1 MTAPEATAGAGVDA
15 TEPMA
20 RLLRE
25 LRTSPEGLSSRE
37 VERRLVVYGH
47 NQLIRRAGHRMW
59 RELFRQFIHPLALL
73 LWAAAGL
80 AWLGGIVAVA
90 VAIVAVI
97 ILNAFFAFLQEMQ
110 AERAVE
116 ALVDYLP
123 QRTTVVRDGAIHVVS
138 AVDLVP
144 GDVIVVDEGSRISAD
159 ARLLTGSVEIDASTL
174 TGESAPVT
182 RSAELTDIDVPR
194 LEARDLVFSG
204 TTCTGGEARAIVVA
218 TGMHT
223 ELGRIAALSQRVHNE
238 QSPLEHQVRNVA
250 WLIAIIAVAMALAF
264 MPVATLGG
272 GMSVRAAL
280 VLAVGLIAGNV
291 PEGLLP
297 VITLA
302 LAIGVR
308 ELVKRGAVVKRLSA
322 VETLGSTDVICT
334 DKTGTLTENH
344 MRVTKLWTLAGERAV
359 SSSFTPIAADLR
371 DDKALQAM
379 LTVAVA
385 CNNARLDESGPEG
398 DPTEVALLEIA
409 ARAGTRITE
418 AGRERHRERAFDFDP
433 ERKLMSTVDRRNER
447 LWVDAKGA
455 PESVLPRCT
464 AVMNPDG
471 EIATLDDE
479 GRRAVLDQ
487 VEATAA
493 DGLRVLAIAMRDLGA
508 AHGPVDRDDA
518 ERDLCLVGLV
528 GMLDPPRPEV
538 ADAVAR
544 CHSAGIRIVVITGD
558 HPLTARAIS
567 RSVGIGSDATV
578 VVTGQQLDGMSEPE
592 LDQLLGCGEEIIFA
606 RTSPEAKLRI
616 ADALRAEGHIVAM
629 TGDGVNDA
637 PALRRAD
644 IGIAMGKSGT
654 DVAREAATMVLTDD
668 NFATIVVAVK
678 AGRRVYD
685 NIRKFILY
693 IFAHATP
700 EIVPYLVFA
709 LARGLVPLPLTVMQ
723 LLAFDV
729 GTETLP
735 ALALGR
741 EQAEADIMDRPPRS
755 REEGVIRPAMLLR
768 AWLFLGLIAAILQM
782 GAFFYVLMGAGWHPG
797 APVAVGRPLHHA
809 YLQATTMSFLAM
821 VMSQIGTA
829 FAARTE
835 RASLRS
841 IGVFSN
847 RLLLWG
853 IGFELA
859 LSALFIYVPL
869 FQHVLGTTALPAHLI
884 LLTFPFPLIVW
895 GADELRRYFVRRH
908 VVGRMPQAPGA
919 TSQVRRSG
927 GDGAIQSAQGP
938 VTLVPRDGSVEA
950 SP

>member
-1 MTAPEATAGAGVDA
+1 MTVPEGTAASDVDA
-15 TEPMA
+15 MEPMA
-20 RLLRE
+20 RLLRD
-25 LRTSPEGLSSRE
+25 LRTSPQGLSSRE
-37 VERRLVVYGH
+37 VQRRLVVYGP
-47 NQLIRRAGHRMW
+47 NELIRRAGHRLW
-59 RELFRQFIHPLALL
+59 RELLRQFTHPLALL

-90 VAIVAVI
+90 LAIVVVI
-97 ILNAFFAFLQEMQ
+97 VLNAFFAFLQEMQ

-116 ALVDYLP
+116 ALEDYLP
-123 QRTTVVRDGAIHVVS
+123 QHATVVRDGN
-138 AVDLVP
+138 VDIVPAAELVP
-144 GDVIVVDEGSRISAD
+144 GDVIVVEEGSRISAD
-159 ARLLTGSVEIDASTL
+159 ARLLTGTIEIDASTL
-174 TGESAPVT
+174 TGESMPVA
-182 RSAELTDIDVPR
+182 RSSEWTDTGVP
-194 LEARDLVFSG
+194 LLQARDLVFSG
-204 TTCTGGEARAIVVA
+204 TTCTGGEARGVVVA

-223 ELGRIAALSQRVHNE
+223 ELGRIAALSQRVDTE

-250 WLIAIIAVAMALAF
+250 WLIAVIAVVMAIAF

-272 GMSVRAAL
+272 GMSVRMAL

-302 LAIGVR
+302 LAMGVR
-308 ELVKRGAVVKRLSA
+308 DLVQRGAVVKRLSA

-344 MRVTKLWTLAGERAV
+344 MRVTSLWTSAGERTVPSPSAPV
-359 SSSFTPIAADLR
+359 MASAAG
-371 DDKALQAM
+371 DKAFETM
-379 LTVAVA
+379 LAIIVA
-385 CNNARLDESGPEG
+385 CNNARLGGASGPEG

-409 ARAGTRITE
+409 ARAGTALSDDER
-418 AGRERHRERAFDFDP
+418 GRCRERLFHFDP
-433 ERKLMSTVDRRNER
+433 GRKLMSTVDRRDGR
-447 LWVDAKGA
+447 LLVDTKGA
-455 PESVLPRCT
+455 PEEVLPRCT
-464 AVMNPDG
+464 STMKPDG
-471 EIATLDDE
+471 TADPLDDE
-479 GRRAVLDQ
+479 GRRALIDR

-493 DGLRVLAIAMRDLGA
+493 GGLRVLAFAVRDLDANQRIPTG
-508 AHGPVDRDDA
+508 RDDV
-518 ERDLCLVGLV
+518 ENDLCLVGLA
-528 GMLDPPRPEV
+528 GMFDPPRPEV

-544 CHSAGIRIVVITGD
+544 CHSAGVRIVVITGD
-558 HPLTARAIS
+558 HPLTAKAIS
-567 RSVGIGSDATV
+567 RSVGIGTDAST
-578 VVTGQQLDGMSEPE
+578 VVTGQELDTMSEE
-592 LDQLLGCGEEIIFA
+592 QLDQLLCGQEELIFA

-644 IGIAMGKSGT
+644 IGVAMGKSGT
-654 DVAREAATMVLTDD
+654 DVAREAATMVLSDD
-668 NFATIVVAVK
+668 NFATIVVAIK

-700 EIVPYLVFA
+700 EIAPYLVFA

-741 EQAEADIMDRPPRS
+741 ERAEPDIMERPPRS
-755 REEGVIRPAMLLR
+755 RREGVIRPAMLLR

-782 GAFFYVLMGAGWHPG
+782 SAYFYVLLDAGWQPG
-797 APVAVGRPLHHA
+797 APVGVGHPLHHA
-809 YLQATTMSFLAM
+809 YLQATTMTLLAM

-841 IGVFSN
+841 IGVLSN

-859 LSALFIYVPL
+859 LTAMFIYLPL
-869 FQHVLGTTALPAHLI
+869 FQRVLGTAALPANLL
-884 LLTFPFPLIVW
+884 LLTLPFPLIVW
-895 GADELRRYFVRRH
+895 GADELRRFFVRRH
-908 VVGRMPQAPGA
+908 AARRLAAGVRARELAP
-919 TSQVRRSG
+919 S
-927 GDGAIQSAQGP
+927 
-938 VTLVPRDGSVEA
+938 
-950 SP
+950 

>member
-1 MTAPEATAGAGVDA
+1 
-15 TEPMA
+15 
-20 RLLRE
+20 LLR
-25 LRTSPEGLSSRE
+25 
-37 VERRLVVYGH
+37 
-47 NQLIRRAGHRMW
+47 
-59 RELFRQFIHPLALL
+59 QFTHPLALL

-90 VAIVAVI
+90 LAIVVVI

-116 ALVDYLP
+116 ALEDYLP
-123 QRTTVVRDGAIHVVS
+123 QHATVVRDGS
-138 AVDLVP
+138 VDMVPAAQLVP
-144 GDVIVVDEGSRISAD
+144 GDVIVVEEGSRISAD
-159 ARLLTGSVEIDASTL
+159 ARLLTGTIEIDASTL
-174 TGESAPVT
+174 TGESMPVA
-182 RSAELTDIDVPR
+182 RSSEWTDTGVP
-194 LEARDLVFSG
+194 LLQARDLVFSG
-204 TTCTGGEARAIVVA
+204 TTCTGGEARGVVVA

-223 ELGRIAALSQRVHNE
+223 ELGRIAALSQRVDTE

-250 WLIAIIAVAMALAF
+250 WLIAVIAVVMAIAF

-272 GMSVRAAL
+272 GMSVRMAL

-302 LAIGVR
+302 LAMGVR
-308 ELVKRGAVVKRLSA
+308 DLVQRGAVVKRLSA

-344 MRVTKLWTLAGERAV
+344 MRVTSLWTSAGERTV
-359 SSSFTPIAADLR
+359 PSSSTPVMALAEE
-371 DDKALQAM
+371 DKAFETM
-379 LTVAVA
+379 LAVIVA
-385 CNNARLDESGPEG
+385 CNNARRGGASGPEG

-409 ARAGTRITE
+409 ARAGAAISDDER
-418 AGRERHRERAFDFDP
+418 GRSRERLFHFDP
-433 ERKLMSTVDRRNER
+433 GRKLMSTVDRRDGR
-447 LWVDAKGA
+447 LLVDTKGA
-455 PESVLPRCT
+455 PEEVLPRCT
-464 AVMNPDG
+464 SVMKPDG
-471 EIATLDDE
+471 TADLLDDE
-479 GRRAVLDQ
+479 SRRALIDR

-493 DGLRVLAIAMRDLGA
+493 GGLRVLAFAVRDLDA
-508 AHGPVDRDDA
+508 NQRIPTRRDDV
-518 ERDLCLVGLV
+518 ESDLCLVGLA
-528 GMLDPPRPEV
+528 GMFDPPRPEV

-544 CHSAGIRIVVITGD
+544 CHSAGVRIVVITGD

-567 RSVGIGSDATV
+567 RSVGIGTDAST
-578 VVTGQQLDGMSEPE
+578 VVTGQELDTMSEE
-592 LDQLLGCGEEIIFA
+592 QLDQLLGGGEEIIFA

-644 IGIAMGKSGT
+644 IGVAMGKSGT
-654 DVAREAATMVLTDD
+654 DVAREAATMVLSDD
-668 NFATIVVAVK
+668 NFATIVVAIK

-700 EIVPYLVFA
+700 EIAPYLVFA

-741 EQAEADIMDRPPRS
+741 ERAEPDIMERPPRS
-755 REEGVIRPAMLLR
+755 RREGVIRPAMLLR

-782 GAFFYVLMGAGWHPG
+782 GAFFYVLLDAGWHPG
-797 APVAVGRPLHHA
+797 APVGAGHPLHQA
-809 YLQATTMSFLAM
+809 YLQATTMTFLAM

-841 IGVFSN
+841 IGVLSN

-859 LSALFIYVPL
+859 LTAMFIYLPL
-869 FQHVLGTTALPAHLI
+869 FQRVLGTAALPVHLL
-884 LLTFPFPLIVW
+884 LLTLPFPLIVW
-895 GADELRRYFVRRH
+895 GADELRRFFIRRH
-908 VVGRMPQAPGA
+908 AARRLAAGVPTRELAP
-919 TSQVRRSG
+919 S
-927 GDGAIQSAQGP
+927 
-938 VTLVPRDGSVEA
+938 
-950 SP
+950 